1 MCSPR
6 CCSAA
11 ARAKA
16 NAMNFDLSEE
26 QKMLR
31 DAAQKFLRAE
41 YGFDARNR
49 IVASETGMSREH
61 WRRFG
66 EFGWLGVALPEA
78 HGGFGGGMVETIQI
92 AEPMGAALVVEPYL
106 ASAVLGA
113 QAVARAGSPAQQA
126 AWLPGLASGKLVLV
140 LAHTEDDSGHQLAHV
155 AARAAAER
163 GGWVLSG
170 RKSGVLG
177 APWADGFVVAART
190 AGAVH
195 ERRGISL
202 FMVGAKT
209 PGVQVAGYRV
219 YDGSRAGDLL
229 LDAVVLG
236 RDALLGVEGEG
247 LGLLEQLIDIGIVA
261 ACADALG
268 AMGALLRKT
277 VEYTGTRKQF
287 DVPIASFQVI
297 QHRLVDM
304 FAAIEASRSL
314 LLMAALHAE
323 HPDAAA
329 RSRAASAAKAGIGE
343 RARFVAQ
350 QAVQLHGGVG
360 MTEELDIGHYFRR
373 LTLFCHLFGG
383 SDHHLQRFAALRA
396 AA

>member
-1 MCSPR
+1 
-6 CCSAA
+6 
-11 ARAKA
+11 
-16 NAMNFDLSEE
+16 MNFDLSEE

-41 YGFDARNR
+41 YSFDARNQ
-49 IVASETGMSREH
+49 IVASASGMSREH

-66 EFGWLGVALPEA
+66 EFGWLGLGLPEE
-78 HGGFGGGMVETIQI
+78 HGGFGGVVELIQV
-92 AEPMGAALVVEPYL
+92 AEAMGAALVVEPYL
-106 ASAVLGA
+106 ASTVLGA
-113 QAVARAGSPAQQA
+113 QALTCAGSAAQQA
-126 AWLPGLASGKLVLV
+126 AWLPGLVSGERIVS
-140 LAHTEDDSGHQLAHV
+140 LAHTEADARHELAHV
-155 AARAAAER
+155 HTSATAKG

-170 RKSGVLG
+170 HKSGVLG

-190 AGAVH
+190 SGAVS

-202 FMVGAKT
+202 FLVEAQT
-209 PGVQVAGYRV
+209 PGVQVAGYKV
-219 YDGSRAGDLL
+219 YNGSRAGDLR

-236 RDALLGVEGEG
+236 PDALLGTEGES
-247 LGLLEQLIDIGIVA
+247 LGLLEHLVDLGIVA

-277 VEYTGTRKQF
+277 GEYVGTRKQF

-304 FAAIEASRSL
+304 FAAAEASRSL
-314 LLMAALHAE
+314 VLMAALHAE
-323 HPDAAA
+323 HPDAAT
-329 RSRAASAAKAGIGE
+329 RSRAVSAAKAAIGE

-373 LTLFCHLFGG
+373 LTLFCNLLG
-383 SDHHLQRFAALRA
+383 SADHHLQRFAALRA

>member
-1 MCSPR
+1 
-6 CCSAA
+6 
-11 ARAKA
+11 
-16 NAMNFDLSEE
+16 MNFDLSEE
-26 QKMLR
+26 QTMLR

-41 YGFDARNR
+41 YGFDARNK
-49 IVASETGMSREH
+49 IAASEPGMSREH

-78 HGGFGGGMVETIQI
+78 DGGFGGGIVETIQV
-92 AEPMGAALVVEPYL
+92 AEALGAALVAEPYL
-106 ASAVLGA
+106 ASTVLGA
-113 QAVARAGSPAQQA
+113 QAVARAGNPAQRST
-126 AWLPGLASGKLVLV
+126 WLPGLASGELILS
-140 LAHTEDDSGHQLAHV
+140 LAHTEVDARHDLAHV
-155 AARAAAER
+155 QTRATAKG

-177 APWADGFVVAART
+177 APWADGFVVVART
-190 AGAVH
+190 SGAVN

-202 FMVGAKT
+202 FLVGART
-209 PGVQVAGYRV
+209 PGVQVAGYKV
-219 YDGSRAGDLL
+219 YDGSRAGDLR
-229 LDAVVLG
+229 LDDVVLG
-236 RDALLGVEGEG
+236 EGALLGTEGEG
-247 LGLLEQLIDIGIVA
+247 QALLEHLIDLGIVA

-277 VEYTGTRKQF
+277 GEYVSTRKQF

-304 FAAIEASRSL
+304 FAAVEATRSL
-314 LLMAALHAE
+314 VLMAALHAE
-323 HPDAAA
+323 HLDAAV
-329 RSRAASAAKAGIGE
+329 RSRTVSAAKAAIGE

-373 LTLFCHLFGG
+373 LTLFCNLFGS

-396 AA
+396 AT